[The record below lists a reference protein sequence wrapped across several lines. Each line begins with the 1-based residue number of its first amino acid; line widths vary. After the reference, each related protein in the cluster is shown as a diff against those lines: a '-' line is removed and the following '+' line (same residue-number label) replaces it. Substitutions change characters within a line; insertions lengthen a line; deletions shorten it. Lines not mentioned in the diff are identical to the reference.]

1 MGSIVTGKHKNKQ
14 ECPKLHFNK
23 TYIKNDNFQRSVTD
37 PTIPVFVQRIKA
49 YYEQVKH
56 PLKVLDLCCGYGGP
70 TFELYQA
77 LIKESVE
84 VA

>member
-1 MGSIVTGKHKNKQ
+1 MN
-14 ECPKLHFNK
+14 FNK
-23 TYIKNDNFQRSVTD
+23 TYIKNDHFQRSVTC
-37 PTIPVFVQRIKA
+37 PTIPIFVQRIKA

-77 LIKESVE
+77 LVKEE
-84 VA
+84 VDVGEVTGFDLSADQIAIAK